1 MDLEIELLTLE
12 LQNKL
17 ELLIGEYC
25 NNYSYYFISINNY
38 FNNLK
43 IKYQN
48 NSNVINCIHRL
59 ELGNSISE
67 FNQFIIYLQIHEIKN
82 IDFMNDLLK
91 IFDLNYDFKEVIEKY
106 KNTETN

>member
-1 MDLEIELLTLE
+1 MDLELELLTLA

-17 ELLIGEYC
+17 EILIGDYC
-25 NNYSYYFISINNY
+25 NNHSYYSISINNY
-38 FNNLK
+38 FNKLK

-48 NSNVINCIHRL
+48 IPNVINCIHRL
-59 ELGNSISE
+59 ELGNTISDID
-67 FNQFIIYLQIHEIKN
+67 QFIIYLQIHEIKN

-91 IFDLNYDFKEVIEKY
+91 IFDLNYDFKEEIEKY